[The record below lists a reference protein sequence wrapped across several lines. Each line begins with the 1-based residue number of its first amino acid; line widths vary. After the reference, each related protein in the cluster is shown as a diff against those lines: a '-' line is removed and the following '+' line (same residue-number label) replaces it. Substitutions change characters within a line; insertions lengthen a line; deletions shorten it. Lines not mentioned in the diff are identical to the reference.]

1 MSIERFLAG
10 LAQLETAGGTKTIKG
25 PNGEDSHNLF
35 NIKDFSGKGFRAFD
49 KMEKSNDAYRVFAS
63 REEATKE
70 VLGLLERRYPRALTA
85 KNSREFAEA
94 LKAGGYATDPNYVE
108 KLTAV
113 IDGLGEDASIGTIAA
128 PEPKVPTLP
137 DMAVPGAFEPERIAA
152 AQDARLA
159 DEDRRSKITFGDTF
173 GVARRDADVMLTF
186 QIADAL
192 VREKEERPA
201 GWDWMATRAEV
212 IKDRTLEEIEELDE
226 NAHGPQTVQRI
237 VAEQNARRDIAT
249 KYADAG
255 AFQTFAAQMAAG
267 MTDPGA
273 AVATFA
279 TAGLFRLGKVGSGAY
294 VAAGRGRAAAVSAVA
309 ESAAA
314 ELALTAAA
322 DMANGRQTVEDY
334 AIATAASALFGSL
347 PAISAY
353 RGAAEQANLNLAQ
366 DMIDR
371 AIREKMD
378 KPADV
383 RRQEAEQ
390 VTKDLTGD
398 NVSVKKV
405 MPDDLREEIEAE
417 YEGQPKKA
425 QVEAGQALKDE
436 AAMKRAQVE
445 AKAEEPG
452 AQAPEPPMSARD
464 KLVKLVAEAAERHK
478 AGDYTRTMSELA
490 ALVDTPDWDSNLLG
504 GNDLLAKRARQVL
517 AEADHRMLGAGSNQP
532 GPTRVGTILGQPIM
546 AELGKST
553 RMDAVRDMLR
563 QGDGPQEGYN
573 VRKASMREV
582 LSALSRQKR
591 STPHAK
597 LAALILDRLNAR
609 GDKILDDLP
618 VIFKRAPDT
627 ADVRTAPRGKSDP
640 RGAVL
645 VGMTQDPARNP
656 NPRSV
661 ADMRLASLDEL
672 LNDSTTWALD
682 TTLHELIHAVTQLH
696 THSYKD
702 LGMRSELSLEV
713 RAAIEGLQSVL
724 DRLRARVG
732 GQYEG
737 STKPWDGKTVLTQG
751 PNYAAKN
758 IDELLAMALSDRDT
772 QLVLAN
778 MPASPGFGGRYSNAL
793 REVYQAILTML
804 GMILKPR
811 KERTALDEVMHA
823 FEIIL
828 DRRLGGVMNVQTG
841 QYMGWRGDTLA
852 ISNGP
857 TALEAVN
864 PIATVNPARKFAQR
878 MMDHARDWVR
888 DNPIDQDKVKVLTDK
903 IGSRSDG
910 IILARSKH
918 PVMQMVAGMV
928 TEVTTGAAGRRAT
941 VAIRKHMLEKK
952 LTGRGIQ
959 DYRAALDNWLR
970 TQNKG
975 VVSEAVTGDGQRE
988 FDRLVYEEILARR
1001 ETKQP
1006 ASQDPSVRAAA
1017 DSLEQVFTRALDAQ
1031 KQASVLGAQR
1041 LPPDSIGYIPQAL
1054 DGRKLALASIEQMRE
1069 LESHLAKHW
1078 ATALGWDPDF
1088 ARDFARFYTTRARER
1103 AMNTKGVD
1111 TAGGENAASV
1121 VRDTLEVM
1129 KEIRINDPA
1138 GLVAVQ
1144 RAEAIL
1150 SKAGQGHT
1158 KHRLDVDLLAE
1169 LPSGKRV
1176 IDFYETD
1183 SLNMMRRYVGRTSG
1197 TVALTEF
1204 GIHGATGVRHL
1215 RRAISEAG
1223 DPAERATQEELDAFD
1238 RVMGE
1243 VLNGHIEGEKSV
1255 RWASNLATLVRVQRL
1270 GSLVFTQFAETMN
1283 MVHHLGLTTTLKGIA
1298 SLPQIM
1304 GEVGRVKKGA
1314 PRKRHILTDIE
1325 LWGGDIG
1332 MENYQLRIPVEAPDD
1347 RLAEYAKDAGV
1358 ATRVLSGLQHVQ
1370 GKITGFRRLMAAQ
1383 HRMVAEQIVMKA
1395 ARYVKEGKN
1404 DIYLQDM
1411 GLNEELIGHLRTNLQ
1426 RVASWDASG
1435 RLTRFDITALPN
1447 PAAAEEFVQLVH
1459 RGTAQIIQ
1467 GTFIGERT
1475 AWMHN
1480 DYMKVLAQLRTFG
1493 ITAMEKQWSRTAR
1506 INGGGAAGY
1515 GTAAMILVA
1524 QMALILPIHLAR
1536 VHAASVGREDQQEY
1550 IEKNLAPVALVRAT
1564 ANYASMSGLLGDF
1577 LEVVSGAATGWSGDQ
1592 DLMGGRMPSQL
1603 TVAGVVPALG
1613 SIDAASKLFLQGQA
1627 LENPYWA
1634 LKQLPGANI
1643 PYVIPFLNLLKE

>member
-10 LAQLETAGGTKTIKG
+10 LAQLETAGGAKTIKG

-63 REEATKE
+63 REDATKE

-85 KNSREFAEA
+85 KTSREFAEA
-94 LKAGGYATDPNYVE
+94 LKAGGYATDPNYVD

-128 PEPKVPTLP
+128 PEPKVPMLP
-137 DMAVPGAFEPERIAA
+137 DMAVPGAFQPERIAA

-159 DEDRRSKITFGDTF
+159 DEERRSSVTFGDTF

-192 VREKEERPA
+192 TREREERPA
-201 GWDWMATRAEV
+201 GWDWLATRAEI
-212 IKDRTLEEIEELDE
+212 IKDRSLEEIEELDE

-237 VAEQNARRDIAT
+237 LGEQNARREIAT

-255 AFQTFAAQMAAG
+255 AWQSFAAQMAAG

-273 AVATFA
+273 FVATIA
-279 TAGLFRLGKVGSGAY
+279 TAGLFRVAKVGSGAY
-294 VAAGRGRAAAVSAVA
+294 MAAGRGQAAAVSA

-334 AIATAASALFGSL
+334 AIATAAGALFGSL

-390 VTKDLTGD
+390 VTKDLTGN
-398 NVSVKKV
+398 NVSAKKV
-405 MPDDLREEIEAE
+405 MPDDLRAEIEAE
-417 YEGQPKKA
+417 YEGQPPPSKVLAIEEAKQRMAESRARAKA
-425 QVEAGQALKDE
+425 AKEKSPESTTPPAEETFSQKVDRTIVELQALHKKGDYSATQDRLDE
-436 AAMKRAQVE
+436 LMNDEEGDWTGVQEQKFLLLMTEANHAMFGSGSNRRVPMMPGTEDGRPVSMPVE
-445 AKAEEPG
+445 G
-452 AQAPEPPMSARD
+452 NQADA
-464 KLVKLVAEAAERHK
+464 VAEYRKQTLEEGFVVHETTIR
-478 AGDYTRTMSELA
+478 G
-490 ALVDTPDWDSNLLG
+490 ALT
-504 GNDLLAKRARQVL
+504 
-517 AEADHRMLGAGSNQP
+517 
-532 GPTRVGTILGQPIM
+532 
-546 AELGKST
+546 
-553 RMDAVRDMLR
+553 
-563 QGDGPQEGYN
+563 
-573 VRKASMREV
+573 
-582 LSALSRQKR
+582 ALTKQTKN
-591 STPHAK
+591 PAHAK
-597 LAALILDRLNAR
+597 LAGLILDRLTGRMKNNMDDPVL
-609 GDKILDDLP
+609 DKVP
-618 VIFKRAPDT
+618 VIFKRFVDT
-627 ADVRTAPRGKSDP
+627 ADPSTAPRGESDP
-640 RGAVL
+640 RGAIR
-645 VGMTQDPARNP
+645 VGMTHNKDTGPVRGIQAMKR
-656 NPRSV
+656 
-661 ADMRLASLDEL
+661 ASLEDL

-682 TTLHELIHAVTQLH
+682 TTLHEIVHAVSQHVVHLYNNPRTR
-696 THSYKD
+696 
-702 LGMRSELSLEV
+702 GMLDQDVRGALE
-713 RAAIEGLQSVL
+713 RAEQVL
-724 DRLRARVG
+724 MRLRAQMK

-737 STKPWDGKTVLTQG
+737 STTPWDDSTTITAG

-758 IDELLAMALSDRDT
+758 LDELFAMALTDART
-772 QLVLAN
+772 QVILTR
-778 MPASPGFGGRYSNAL
+778 MPATPGFGGKYSNAL
-793 REVYQAILTML
+793 REVFDT
-804 GMILKPR
+804 ILKVIRYKLKPSAGP
-811 KERTALDEVMHA
+811 TALDEIMWS
-823 FEIIL
+823 FEVLL
-828 DRRLGGVMNVQTG
+828 DKRLGGIKDSRSG
-841 QYMGWRGDTLA
+841 QYTGWRGDSLQ
-852 ISNGP
+852 SPQGP
-857 TALEAVN
+857 GAPQAVN

-975 VVSEAVTGDGQRE
+975 VVSEAVTGEGQRE
-988 FDRLVYEEILARR
+988 FDRLVYGEILARR

-1006 ASQDPSVRAAA
+1006 ASQDPSIRAAA
-1017 DSLEQVFTRALDAQ
+1017 DALEQVFTRALDAQ

-1314 PRKRHILTDIE
+1314 PRQRHILTDIE

-1404 DIYLQDM
+1404 DIYLRDM
-1411 GLNEELIGHLRTNLQ
+1411 GLNEELIGHLRTNLH
-1426 RVASWDASG
+1426 RVASWDAGG